1 MPPPQAHPTPP
12 QREPL
17 TYFGDWCG
25 QGWSAGRES
34 QSALDPAD
42 LGRPAIALVSRNG
55 DKRPSPVDAACKL
68 HDIAY
73 DALAREPDGYRA
85 AQMKLAADRALLA
98 RVGKLLAADQR
109 GQGDLNMGEVL
120 YARNVQ
126 IAFRTMLFLDGVKVA
141 YNLDMAADRTVRE
154 AVRGAA
160 VQTGRA
166 AVRTGKAAVQVA
178 RRAAPYVLI
187 VMAGPQVI
195 APTVMRL
202 WLSDGK

>member
-1 MPPPQAHPTPP
+1 MPTPQARPAPP

-25 QGWSAGRES
+25 QGWSAGREG

-42 LGRPAIALVSRNG
+42 LRKPAIVILNRQGV
-55 DKRPSPVDAACKL
+55 KRASPVDQACKL

-73 DALAREPDGYRA
+73 DAMAREPDGYKA
-85 AQMKLAADRALLA
+85 AQMKLAADRALLT

-126 IAFRTMLFLDGVKVA
+126 MAFRTMLFFDGVAVA
-141 YNLDMAADRTVRE
+141 RNLDVPAGK

-160 VQTGRA
+160 RSAGGA
-166 AVRTGKAAVQVA
+166 AMHAVRAGV
-178 RRAAPYVLI
+178 PYALVL
-187 VMAGPQVI
+187 MAGPQVT
-195 APTVMRL
+195 APTIMRL
-202 WLSDGK
+202 WLPGGK